1 MSVPAVSTDS
11 GRRAPQSDP
20 LRSRSFAL
28 LLAGLGISLFG
39 NLMLRFAM
47 SMWVL
52 DETGSAAAFASI
64 LTASVIPTIVLS
76 PLGGVL
82 ADRMNRR
89 TIMVA
94 LDATS
99 AAIVLACA
107 LVFSVTGFNLAAIAA
122 MQVTLAVLDAMET
135 PTVQAAL
142 PQLFREHGEE
152 TMRRAMA
159 AVNMVNQAG
168 TLVPALLGGVLYSLV
183 GAAPMMR
190 IAVAGFATAAVVE
203 CFIQLDAPDRSGQ
216 KSSSPVDDMR

>member
-142 PQLFREHGEE
+142 PQLSASTG
-152 TMRRAMA
+152 RRRC
-159 AVNMVNQAG
+159 AG
-168 TLVPALLGGVLYSLV
+168 RWRPSTW
-183 GAAPMMR
+183 
-190 IAVAGFATAAVVE
+190 
-203 CFIQLDAPDRSGQ
+203 
-216 KSSSPVDDMR
+216 